1 MRWWGSYGERTG
13 LSGKVSKGLRE
24 GVLMGGARKLR
35 IKDDHALEAT
45 PAHEC
50 CAATQKVE

>member
-1 MRWWGSYGERTG
+1 MRSWGSYGERTG

-35 IKDDHALEAT
+35 IKDDHALGAT
-45 PAHEC
+45 PAHAR